1 MDAVPLCV
9 DLDGTLVATDTLW
22 ESVRRIVGRRPWRL
36 PGLGLAL
43 LRGRVA
49 FKAVTAAAD
58 DFEADALPYREEVLD
73 LVRRARSEGR
83 PVLLVTAAHES
94 VALEVAAHLGLFDE
108 VLATG
113 DEENLKG
120 AAKAAVLE
128 GRFGRGGFDYV
139 GDSTADLAVFAV
151 ARRAFLVAPS
161 GSMARRARALTEG
174 RGETICR
181 RPARL
186 KALVAAL
193 RPHQWSKNALILAPA
208 LMGHDLP
215 AASQALAGIFAFV
228 AFSLCASAG
237 YVLNDLV
244 DLDAD
249 RRHRSKRRRPF
260 ARGDLPLYWGPFL
273 VVALLAVS
281 AGLAWIATPPIFV
294 GLLGFYFLLSLGY
307 SYAFKRRPVIDVLVL
322 AGLYTLRLLSGGVA
336 MGIEISAWL
345 LAFSTFLFFSLA
357 MAKRYTELL
366 ALEGGRDE
374 KIGRRGYLRRD
385 LEMVASMGPAAGYIA
400 VLVFALYLNSDRV
413 RMNYEEPFVL
423 WLAAPLLLY
432 WITRIWFLAHRGEL
446 DDDPVKFALVD
457 PESWVCAGL
466 VLLIAALARYL
477 PNIDLIQ
484 LVP

>member
-1 MDAVPLCV
+1 MPLCV

-22 ESVRRIVGRRPWRL
+22 ESVRRIAGRWPWRL

-49 FKAVTAAAD
+49 FKTVTAAAD
-58 DFEADALPYREEVLD
+58 DFQADTLPYREEVLEV
-73 LVRRARSEGR
+73 VRGARSAGR

-94 VALEVAAHLGLFDE
+94 IALEVAAHLGLFDE

-113 DEENLKG
+113 AERNLKG
-120 AAKAAVLE
+120 ATKAAVLE
-128 GRFGRGGFDYV
+128 ERFGRGGFDYI
-139 GDSTADLAVFAV
+139 GDSKADLDVFAV
-151 ARRAFLVAPS
+151 ARKAFLVAPS
-161 GSMARRARALTEG
+161 SSTERRARSVAADAQLV
-174 RGETICR
+174 CR
-181 RPARL
+181 RPSRL
-186 KALVAAL
+186 AALVRAL

-208 LMGHDLP
+208 LMAHDLP
-215 AASQALAGIFAFV
+215 GLSQMLAGVFAF
-228 AFSLCASAG
+228 ASFSLCASAG
-237 YVLNDLV
+237 YILNDLV

-249 RRHRSKRRRPF
+249 RRHRSKRRRPL
-260 ARGDLPLYWGPFL
+260 ARGDLPLSWGPLL
-273 VVALLAVS
+273 VVTLLVASVALALA
-281 AGLAWIATPPIFV
+281 ATPPAFV
-294 GLLGFYFLLSLGY
+294 GLLGFYFLLSMGY

-366 ALEGGRDE
+366 ALEGGQDE

-466 VLLIAALARYL
+466 VLVIAALARYL